1 MKRRFLLFV
10 GSLLAAATL
19 LWATTQGPNNPT
31 LGVSV
36 AGAGIDWA
44 TPTNIY
50 ASDDARATA
59 ALAASETTDYL
70 RATGFGFTIPT
81 GATINGIVPEFER
94 SRSGAGTC
102 EDFSVRL
109 VKAGVEV
116 GADDA
121 KGGAWPGTDAYLSY
135 FGPTMLG
142 GTTWTSA
149 EINAVGFGVSIA
161 AQETGGT
168 NTVSARVDH
177 VRITVYYTAAGGV
190 PKRQIL
196 NSRSF
201 GPPTVGFRQVS
212 RYGVPFG
219 FERVRDLDRGSYL
232 GRAARKSGDARE
244 VRLEHNAWLPGM
256 PGYHE
261 TRPLPAFGRRWG
273 NPG

>member
-201 GPPTVGFRQVS
+201 GPPTVGLRRVS
-212 RYGVPFG
+212 HYQRTETITFSASP
-219 FERVRDLDRGSYL
+219 
-232 GRAARKSGDARE
+232 AADGDARE
-244 VRLEHNAWLPGM
+244 VRLGSVTRSSGM
-256 PGYHE
+256 PWYHE
-261 TRPLPAFGRRWG
+261 TRHLPAFGRRWG
-273 NPG
+273 LPGYGNRRWDA